1 MTLQLTKILD
11 RLVFPTR
18 ALIVFAIGAA
28 LAQSVYFFV
37 FGPQT
42 LKSDVALVTSDSM
55 QTTAAEIDKIIS
67 SNLFGREQSSVERLA
82 PIADTKLN
90 MLLVSVLWN
99 SDNPDQSIAWIAY
112 ANSDPKKYQIGD
124 TVAGVAG
131 LLEIQQTQVVLRRA
145 GKPERLVLRVTEDW
159 IQEVPN
165 SGAATTNNARQP
177 ASMQSRSQADDTT
190 TRLLRAAQDQSRRSH
205 DGDPNRAELIF
216 ESVKDRLDEDP
227 VALLNEWGMVP
238 VSQSDAEGYMVSSA
252 LVRKGLDR
260 VGIQAGDVL
269 LSVNGSPIGDVERDR
284 SELIEK
290 MRGATARVEVQR
302 GQRKFFINVT
312 LD

>member
-42 LKSDVALVTSDSM
+42 LKSDVALVTSDTM

-99 SDNPDQSIAWIAY
+99 SDNPDESIAWIAY

-165 SGAATTNNARQP
+165 SGTARTNNARQP

-190 TRLLRAAQDQSRRSH
+190 TRLLRAAQDQSLRSH

-284 SELIEK
+284 SELIDK